1 MLKMWTD
8 KRSGKIAIVAH
19 CLLNQNS
26 RAQGLAKKPNTI
38 IKEVINFL
46 MRNNIGII
54 QMPCPEIAYAGVL
67 REPRT
72 KNEYNTSLFR
82 KLCRKIANDTFH
94 TIKKYNSHGIKTVF
108 ILGVEGS
115 PSCGVNEVSGILIE
129 ELKILLTENQ
139 LTIPIYGIHL
149 ENPKKDIINLEK
161 LYRNLHK
168 H

>member
-1 MLKMWTD
+1 YAQQYWYNSNAMPGNSLRR
-8 KRSGKIAIVAH
+8 RS
-19 CLLNQNS
+19 
-26 RAQGLAKKPNTI
+26 T
-38 IKEVINFL
+38 
-46 MRNNIGII
+46 
-54 QMPCPEIAYAGVL
+54 
-67 REPRT
+67 RT
-72 KNEYNTSLFR
+72 TNKNEYNTSLFR
-82 KLCRKIANDTFH
+82 KLCRKIANNTFH
-94 TIKKYNSHGIKTVF
+94 IIKKYNSHGIKTVF

>member
-1 MLKMWTD
+1 MLKMWMN

-38 IKEVINFL
+38 IKEVINFF
-46 MRNNIGII
+46 MHNNIGVV
-54 QMPCPEIAYAGVL
+54 QMPCPEITYAGVL
-67 REPRT
+67 REPQTR
-72 KNEYNTSLFR
+72 EQYNTSLFR
-82 KLCRKIANDTFH
+82 GHCKKIAKDTFQI
-94 TIKKYNSHGIKTVF
+94 IKRYNSHGIKTVF

-115 PSCGVNEVSGILIE
+115 PSCGVNEFSGILIE
-129 ELKILLTENQ
+129 ELKKLLTKNQ

-149 ENPKKDIINLEK
+149 ENPKNDINNLEK
-161 LYRNLHK
+161 LYRKLHK